1 MPEEPAQKRRRRIP
15 RQLRRVLSLVAVAF
29 MIEYLVIPQFSSAKK
44 SIHLLRDVNP
54 LLLILAVVVEAA
66 AIASYSEL
74 TRTVFTPHAP
84 KRIDTYRINLSTL
97 ALSHVVPGG
106 TAPASALSYRLFAD
120 AGVPAS
126 TNAFGLAA
134 QGSGS
139 AVVLN
144 VIFWIALVVSI
155 PLRGFN
161 PAYGFAALVGVFLML
176 AFFGTIA
183 LLTRGQRHA
192 DAWLRSTV
200 GRLPRVDPEGISR
213 LLAHVAERI
222 NMLTANRAT
231 LYGSLGWAAANWL
244 LDAASLWVFIYAFG
258 YALSPI
264 DLLVAFGLANVLAVV
279 PITPAGLGVIEGILI
294 TTIVGFGVPHQPAIL
309 AVLAYRFINFWLPIP
324 VGGAAY
330 LSLEWRRKPDNSAT
344 S

>member
-144 VIFWIALVVSI
+144 IIFWIALVVSI

-309 AVLAYRFINFWLPIP
+309 AVLANRFINFWLPIP

>member
-97 ALSHVVPGG
+97 ALSHVGPGG

-144 VIFWIALVVSI
+144 IIFWIALVVSI

>member
-144 VIFWIALVVSI
+144 IIFWIALVVSI

-231 LYGSLGWAAANWL
+231 LDGSLGWAAANWL

>member
-144 VIFWIALVVSI
+144 IIFWIALVVSI